1 MYHTGCCLA
10 VWLPACDSQWLQPLE
25 AMAGG
30 PPAAGGGG
38 SGIQQI
44 FERNQEATIYVGNL
58 DPKIDEEVLWELMVQ
73 CGPVAN
79 LHLPRDKITTT
90 HQGFLNIQRVN
101 LHVQHGLL
109 CAAAMSGAY
118 MRGYFPRG
126 QRAHVVQV
134 GLGDNRTFLHDM
146 AAIDRRATDK
156 GVGWLLSACTDGD
169 ICGVAVEPVW
179 EHFEAADKLAAS
191 RLPNVKLVQAA
202 LGEYCGKTP
211 IYRVEEPSNSELARN
226 GLCNARAGYDSESH
240 IVTEFEKLG
249 YILVGRGRDTYLALQ
264 SAATSTSMQ
273 NWLGSWRCAECRR
286 EHRYPYTLTPDVLY
300 GFVEFKNEEDAD
312 YAIKIMNMIRLFGK
326 PIRCNKS
333 SQDKKTNEVG
343 ANLFIGNLEPEVDE
357 KMLYDTFS
365 AFGVLLFAKVM
376 RDPDNGVSRGFGFI
390 SYDTFEASDAA
401 LAGMNGQFLCNRPI
415 SVSYAYKKETKGER
429 HGSAAERLI
438 AANRP
443 IKDTPGPGGPTG
455 PGAGAPPVRPP
466 MMPPNMPPP
475 PGMG

>member
-1 MYHTGCCLA
+1 
-10 VWLPACDSQWLQPLE
+10 
-25 AMAGG
+25 MAGG
-30 PPAAGGGG
+30 PPGAGAGGAGGGG
-38 SGIQQI
+38 GIQQI

-90 HQGFLNIQRVN
+90 HQG
-101 LHVQHGLL
+101 
-109 CAAAMSGAY
+109 
-118 MRGYFPRG
+118 
-126 QRAHVVQV
+126 
-134 GLGDNRTFLHDM
+134 
-146 AAIDRRATDK
+146 
-156 GVGWLLSACTDGD
+156 
-169 ICGVAVEPVW
+169 
-179 EHFEAADKLAAS
+179 
-191 RLPNVKLVQAA
+191 
-202 LGEYCGKTP
+202 
-211 IYRVEEPSNSELARN
+211 
-226 GLCNARAGYDSESH
+226 
-240 IVTEFEKLG
+240 
-249 YILVGRGRDTYLALQ
+249 
-264 SAATSTSMQ
+264 
-273 NWLGSWRCAECRR
+273 
-286 EHRYPYTLTPDVLY
+286 Y
-300 GFVEFKNEEDAD
+300 GFVEFKNEDDAD

-376 RDPDNGVSRGFGFI
+376 RDPDNGTSRGFGFI

-443 IKDTPGPGGPTG
+443 IKDGPGGPGGPTG

>member
-1 MYHTGCCLA
+1 
-10 VWLPACDSQWLQPLE
+10 
-25 AMAGG
+25 MAG
-30 PPAAGGGG
+30 PPQ
-38 SGIQQI
+38 GIQQI

-58 DPKIDEEVLWELMVQ
+58 DPKIDEEILWELFCQ

-90 HQGFLNIQRVN
+90 HQG
-101 LHVQHGLL
+101 
-109 CAAAMSGAY
+109 
-118 MRGYFPRG
+118 
-126 QRAHVVQV
+126 
-134 GLGDNRTFLHDM
+134 
-146 AAIDRRATDK
+146 
-156 GVGWLLSACTDGD
+156 
-169 ICGVAVEPVW
+169 
-179 EHFEAADKLAAS
+179 
-191 RLPNVKLVQAA
+191 
-202 LGEYCGKTP
+202 
-211 IYRVEEPSNSELARN
+211 
-226 GLCNARAGYDSESH
+226 
-240 IVTEFEKLG
+240 
-249 YILVGRGRDTYLALQ
+249 
-264 SAATSTSMQ
+264 
-273 NWLGSWRCAECRR
+273 
-286 EHRYPYTLTPDVLY
+286 Y

-312 YAIKIMNMIRLFGK
+312 YAIKIMNMIKFFGK

-376 RDPDNGVSRGFGFI
+376 RDPDNGLSRGFGFI

-443 IKDTPGPGGPTG
+443 KEGPTPAAA
-455 PGAGAPPVRPP
+455 PGRSGAPAMRPP
-466 MMPPNMPPP
+466 MMPPGMPP
-475 PGMG
+475 M